1 MGKNQISLIL
11 GLVSAIV
18 IIGWTVYVTNPV
30 LLDDTEPVT
39 CMMMFPEFVFISEEH
54 CGDVLNK
61 CHEEYLMRQPI
72 TPVSVSHEALIPCFE
87 ENGIMR
93 K

>member
-1 MGKNQISLIL
+1 MA
-11 GLVSAIV
+11 SAFVVIV
-18 IIGWTVYVTNPV
+18 IVVLSQTDPP